1 MSGQKTMS
9 TLVPA
14 GPKRDRRL
22 YTRKSDSEILK
33 AFSRYQFLTVELA
46 SQILQRNEI
55 AVRRRLRNLF
65 EGGILNRVTASGERS
80 LPHLSPEPFVYF
92 LDEKGGNQAAALGYL
107 PSPRWIESKSRMTV
121 SHDLEITKFH
131 LALEKKLHEQG
142 FILDWKQWRGELKDR
157 AEDSSIIPDAYFTFD
172 ENAFFLEIVKANESE
187 YQNGESNIERKFSL
201 YNTYRDQFRE
211 KYGMDDFRVLWV
223 LPTKERVLRLLA
235 KIEARFPYR
244 RFYLTDEDSYQKN
257 ILGKIWWT
265 PRDFRETTYSIL
277 S

>member
-1 MSGQKTMS
+1 MNTRELAGQ
-9 TLVPA
+9 
-14 GPKRDRRL
+14 KRDRRL
-22 YTRKSDSEILK
+22 YTRKSDADILK
-33 AFSRYQFLTVELA
+33 AFANYQFLTVELA
-46 SQILQRNEI
+46 AQVLQRNEI

-92 LDEKGGNQAAALGYL
+92 LDEKGGTQAAGLGYL

-131 LALEKKLHEQG
+131 LVLEKKLHEQG
-142 FILDWKQWRGELKDR
+142 FILNWKQWRGELKDQ
-157 AEDSSIIPDAYFTFD
+157 ADGSAIIPDAYFTFND
-172 ENAFFLEIVKANESE
+172 DAFFLEVVKANESE
-187 YQNGESNIERKFSL
+187 YHNGESNIERKFAL
-201 YNTYRDQFRE
+201 YNSYRERFRE

-235 KIEARFPYR
+235 KIEDRLPYR
-244 RFYLTDEDSYQKN
+244 RFYLTDEESYQKN

-265 PRDFRETTYSIL
+265 PRDFREATYSIL
-277 S
+277 R